1 MMYLAAISACHVG
14 FGSAPIGQN
23 SLIRRFMKGGHQ
35 LRSPAK
41 PVFPL
46 CDLLTVLEALLELP
60 FEPLECL
67 YLKELSLETLLLLSS

>member
-1 MMYLAAISACHVG
+1 
-14 FGSAPIGQN
+14 
-23 SLIRRFMKGGHQ
+23 MKGGHQ

-67 YLKELSLETLLLLSS
+67 YLKERSLETLLLLSS